1 MKNRYRVIRGVDGF
15 YHSQIKRWWMPSM
28 GWVALPGAFG
38 VDSLCKARGQIE
50 RYKNPRVC
58 YEE

>member
-15 YHSQIKRWWMPSM
+15 YHSQIKRWW
-28 GWVALPGAFG
+28 GWSTLPGAFG
-38 VDSLCKARGQIE
+38 VESLCKARGQIE
-50 RYKNPRVC
+50 HYKNPRVC